1 MLQNPKIMFHYLGKV
16 LYKSDED
23 CIAELSSTGQISN
36 LDFLIKVLKLQ
47 RGDDMMPIAAA
58 SSIRFK
64 KSEISNNAQTRR
76 NLK

>member
-1 MLQNPKIMFHYLGKV
+1 MALEMCPAQLVLHV
-16 LYKSDED
+16 LYKYDEQD

>member
-1 MLQNPKIMFHYLGKV
+1 MLQNPKMLHQSGKI
-16 LYKSDED
+16 LYKSDEQD
-23 CIAELSSTGQISN
+23 CIVELSSTGQISN